1 MKSLGYSSVT
11 ERGFR
16 TCGGHEVHLQVRG
29 KRGNHISCYNSVL
42 TEGLPRPS
50 AMGARALTFATL
62 VCASEP

>member
-11 ERGFR
+11 GRGFR

-29 KRGNHISCYNSVL
+29 KRGNL